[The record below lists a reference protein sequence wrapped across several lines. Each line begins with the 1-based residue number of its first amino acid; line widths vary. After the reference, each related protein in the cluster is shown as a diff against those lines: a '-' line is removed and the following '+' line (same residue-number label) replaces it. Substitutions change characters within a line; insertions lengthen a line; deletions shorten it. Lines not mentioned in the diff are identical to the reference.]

1 MYGTSIYFASI
12 MGGRS
17 WWCWGSKNVEI
28 IFNFSIMVYA
38 FYVFG
43 LISFAIS
50 NHIGF
55 MFLIQYSNIWFVEA
69 FFLSSFITGFLYGCV
84 LHYVLKS
91 VFMMASIRTVKQMI
105 QINTLSKKDT
115 NNPIK
120 SGFSDIH
127 KEKLRQKS
135 LKRTRDANWR
145 FV

>member
-12 MGGRS
+12 MGWCWR
-17 WWCWGSKNVEI
+17 WCWGSKNVELI
-28 IFNFSIMVYA
+28 LYFSIMVYA

-43 LISFAIS
+43 LISFSIS

-55 MFLIQYSNIWFVEA
+55 MILIQYTWFVEA

-91 VFMMASIRTVKQMI
+91 IFIMASIHTVKQMI
-105 QINTLSKKDT
+105 QINTLSKKDI
-115 NNPIK
+115 NPIK
-120 SGFSDIH
+120 SGFSDSH